1 MINIMYKNNDNHLV
15 GNYILF
21 LSLPLYISLYIH
33 KQTKA
38 VVSNNNTKNSDKER
52 KSPNLIQSYVHL
64 I

>member
-1 MINIMYKNNDNHLV
+1 MIIIWSVIIFSFYH
-15 GNYILF
+15 
-21 LSLPLYISLYIH
+21 PLYISLYIH